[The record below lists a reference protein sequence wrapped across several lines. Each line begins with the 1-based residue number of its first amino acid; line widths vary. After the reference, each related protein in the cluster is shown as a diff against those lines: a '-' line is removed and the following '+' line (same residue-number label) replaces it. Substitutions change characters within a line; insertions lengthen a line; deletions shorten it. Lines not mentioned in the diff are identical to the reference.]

1 MEHFGERLRQ
11 VLKERRMSQQAL
23 ANRAMISETSVYFY
37 INKNVMPSAVYLRQI
52 CEVLNVSA
60 DYLLGLEENQ
70 NAKIH

>member
-11 VLKERRMSQQAL
+11 ALSERHMSQHTL
-23 ANRAMISETSVYFY
+23 ASRAMISETSVYFY
-37 INKNVMPSAVYLRQI
+37 INKNVMPSAIYLRQI
-52 CEVLNVSA
+52 CEVLGVSA

>member
-11 VLKERRMSQQAL
+11 VLKERHMSQHTL
-23 ANRAMISETSVYFY
+23 ASRAMISETSVYFY
-37 INKNVMPSAVYLRQI
+37 INKNVMPSAIYLRQI
-52 CEVLNVSA
+52 CEVLGVSA